1 MTDNDKTP
9 LLSPEGEEKRRET
22 IASRERLGS
31 EATGDRGERRENT
44 TPLESAE
51 GEEKPPLGEVW
62 RGSKPSEESLRQEL
76 KATEQRARETLK
88 KITANVHE
96 SDNTPVAALTLRKI
110 LGGDILSA
118 EMVRHQ
124 IWLFILVVLFT
135 IVYVAIRY
143 QCQQDMI
150 KIDRMEKELTDAKY
164 KALSSSSILTEKCR
178 ESHVLEVL
186 RANSDSLLQASERPP
201 YIINVPE

>member
-1 MTDNDKTP
+1 MTDSDKYQEEVE
-9 LLSPEGEEKRRET
+9 LSQQPADGIAGEEEQ
-22 IASRERLGS
+22 
-31 EATGDRGERRENT
+31 
-44 TPLESAE
+44 P
-51 GEEKPPLGEVW
+51 
-62 RGSKPSEESLRQEL
+62 EESLRQEL
-76 KATEQRARETLK
+76 KATEQKARETLK

-124 IWLFILVVLFT
+124 IWLFMLVVLFT

-150 KIDRMEKELTDAKY
+150 RIDRMEKELTDAKY

-186 RANSDSLLQASERPP
+186 RENSDSLLQASERPP
-201 YIINVPE
+201 YIINVPEE

>member
-1 MTDNDKTP
+1 MTDNDRNQEEVE
-9 LLSPEGEEKRRET
+9 LSQQPTDNIVEE
-22 IASRERLGS
+22 
-31 EATGDRGERRENT
+31 DR
-44 TPLESAE
+44 P
-51 GEEKPPLGEVW
+51 
-62 RGSKPSEESLRQEL
+62 EESLRQEL
-76 KATEQRARETLK
+76 KATEQKARETLK

-186 RANSDSLLQASERPP
+186 RMNSDSLLQASERPP
-201 YIINVPE
+201 YIINVPDE